1 MLDAR
6 YWCWDGCNFWAMLSV
21 AAHTEKQQE
30 NDTDEAVAHAVAC
43 MKCVFHVSKI
53 DKQSACEQY
62 EHRADGG
69 ESAYHT
75 PPEKVAFP
83 KTCIGKCVPKE
94 LYESIGFTNASPG
107 DVHGKA
113 SNKSLSGQHKLFQN
127 TV

>member
-1 MLDAR
+1 
-6 YWCWDGCNFWAMLSV
+6 MLSV

-30 NDTDEAVAHAVAC
+30 NNTDEAVAHAVA
-43 MKCVFHVSKI
+43 FHASWI

-83 KTCIGKCVPKE
+83 KTCIEKCAPKE
-94 LYESIGFTNASPG
+94 L
-107 DVHGKA
+107 
-113 SNKSLSGQHKLFQN
+113 
-127 TV
+127 

>member
-6 YWCWDGCNFWAMLSV
+6 AVLSV

-30 NDTDEAVAHAVAC
+30 DDTDEAVAHAVTC
-43 MKCVFHVSKI
+43 MQCVFHASKI

-69 ESAYHT
+69 GSAYHT
-75 PPEKVAFP
+75 PHEKVAFP
-83 KTCIGKCVPKE
+83 KTCIEKCVPKE
-94 LYESIGFTNASPG
+94 LYESTGFTNASLV

-113 SNKSLSGQHKLFQN
+113 SNKSLSGQHKLFQH